1 MSTIR
6 LPAPL
11 RFTIA
16 GEKTVPISA
25 ATLAD
30 LVPAITTAYPGL
42 AERVLRDGAFG
53 SFVTVFIDGEDVR
66 FLEPGTPIAAGA
78 VVEILPAMSGGR

>member
-16 GEKTVPISA
+16 GEKTVPITA

-30 LVPAITTAYPGL
+30 LVPAIAAAYPGL

-66 FLEPGTPIAAGA
+66 FLEPGTPIPAGA

>member
-16 GEKTVPISA
+16 GEKTVPIA
-25 ATLAD
+25 APTLGE
-30 LVPAITTAYPGL
+30 LVPAIVAAYPAL

-53 SFVTVFIDGEDVR
+53 SFVTVFVDGEDVR
-66 FLEPGTPIAAGA
+66 FLEPSTLIPSGA
-78 VVEILPAMSGGR
+78 VIEILPAMSGGR

>member
-16 GEKTVPISA
+16 GQKTVPITA
-25 ATLAD
+25 PTLAD
-30 LVPAITTAYPGL
+30 LAPAIAAAYPGL
-42 AERVLRDGAFG
+42 AERVVRDGAFG
-53 SFVTVFIDGEDVR
+53 SFVTVFVDGEDVR
-66 FLEPGTPIAAGA
+66 FLEPRTPIAPGA

>member
-16 GEKTVPISA
+16 GQKTVPITA
-25 ATLAD
+25 PTLAD
-30 LVPAITTAYPGL
+30 LVPAIAAAYPGL

-66 FLEPGTPIAAGA
+66 FLEPGTPIAASA

>member
-16 GEKTVPISA
+16 GEKTVPITA
-25 ATLAD
+25 LTVAD
-30 LVPAITTAYPGL
+30 LAPAIAAAYPGL

-66 FLEPGTPIAAGA
+66 FLRPGTLIPASAM
-78 VVEILPAMSGGR
+78 VEILPAMSGGR

>member
-11 RFTIA
+11 RFTIG
-16 GEKTVPISA
+16 GEKTVPITA
-25 ATLAD
+25 PTLAD
-30 LVPAITTAYPGL
+30 LAPAIAAAYPGL

-66 FLEPGTPIAAGA
+66 FLEPGTPIAVGA